1 LRGRGLLD
9 PRAKRRP
16 FGIRQRVPR
25 DRAPGFREHGKM
37 VDRSLLKLVC
47 ALQKRYGQAYASE
60 DGLRWMIYQD
70 SGHMPGVGTVRAAL
84 RRLERLGIVA
94 QWWLAPG
101 ELLPD
106 GEPCRAG
113 TRLVW
118 WPVGRD
124 VRRRLQAR
132 AASRNARQPHHTR
145 TVGHTA
151 AAALEQLS
159 LAMAATAGPRK
170 GAASAAAEA
179 ERAYRERV
187 ELSKRQLAELVAAE
201 AARGPP

>member
-1 LRGRGLLD
+1 MD
-9 PRAKRRP
+9 
-16 FGIRQRVPR
+16 
-25 DRAPGFREHGKM
+25 D
-37 VDRSLLKLVC
+37 
-47 ALQKRYGQAYASE
+47 
-60 DGLRWMIYQD
+60 YQD
-70 SGHMPGVGTVRAAL
+70 TGHLPGVGTVRAAL
-84 RRLERLGIVA
+84 RRLEKLGIVA

-145 TVGHTA
+145 TMGHSA
-151 AAALEQLS
+151 AQALEQLS
-159 LAMAATAGPRK
+159 LAMAACGPRK
-170 GAASAAAEA
+170 STAAAQGDA
-179 ERAYRERV
+179 ERAYWERV
-187 ELSKRQLAELVAAE
+187 ELSRRQIAELVAAE